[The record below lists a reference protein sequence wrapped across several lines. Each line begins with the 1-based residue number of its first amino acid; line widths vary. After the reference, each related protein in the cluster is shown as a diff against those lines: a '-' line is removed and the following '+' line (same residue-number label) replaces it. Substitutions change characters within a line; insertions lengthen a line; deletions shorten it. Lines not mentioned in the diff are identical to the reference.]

1 MELVRQ
7 LFRLLILGAINHQ
20 VTHIC
25 VAGSIFEEARQ
36 GCGSLNPKLGQ
47 LVNCHLCFGTW
58 VGFLQ
63 ALLFRP
69 GFVEPRRG
77 PIPIPMQQ
85 PPAPRRLAAFFAD
98 AFAIALAGRFFTELL
113 AILSAQAA
121 VKKEQ
126 EQLLEAELR
135 ARGGMAAGEPRPR
148 SA

>member
-1 MELVRQ
+1 MEFVRQ

-20 VTHIC
+20 MTHIC
-25 VAGSIFEEARQ
+25 VAGSIFEDARQ
-36 GCGSLNPKLGQ
+36 RCGSLNQKLGQ
-47 LVNCHLCFGTW
+47 LVTCHLCFGTW

-69 GFVEPRRG
+69 GFVEPSRG
-77 PIPIPMQQ
+77 RLPMQK

-98 AFAIALAGRFFTELL
+98 AFAIALVGRFFTELL

-135 ARGGMAAGEPRPR
+135 ARGGMAAGEPRPK